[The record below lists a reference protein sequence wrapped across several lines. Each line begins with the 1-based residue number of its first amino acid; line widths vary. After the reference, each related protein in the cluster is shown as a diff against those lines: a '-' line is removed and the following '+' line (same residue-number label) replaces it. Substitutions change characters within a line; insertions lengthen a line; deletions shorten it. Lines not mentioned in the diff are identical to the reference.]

1 MLSNRLVVLLFSHLS
16 QTVMWHATRKY
27 SWRAGAFEEMFQLR
41 MFVAGSVLCLLCI
54 GVATEIKAR
63 NADPSR
69 GKSLYMEVCKAWTM
83 TLHPPA
89 ADLTSA
95 AVQEKLDAG
104 LFKAIHDGRKNTAM
118 GAWKY
123 ALSDEEIHDVI
134 AYVRTLGGG
143 AAALPKP

>member
-1 MLSNRLVVLLFSHLS
+1 MLRWRMSLV
-16 QTVMWHATRKY
+16 
-27 SWRAGAFEEMFQLR
+27 
-41 MFVAGSVLCLLCI
+41 GSVLCLLCM
-54 GVATEIKAR
+54 GVATDLKAR
-63 NADPSR
+63 NADVSK
-69 GKSLYMEVCKAWTM
+69 GKSIYREVCQSCHGLNGTGSETM
-83 TLHPPA
+83 RLHPPE

-123 ALSDEEIHDVI
+123 SLSDEEVLDVI

>member
-1 MLSNRLVVLLFSHLS
+1 MLRWRVSLV
-16 QTVMWHATRKY
+16 
-27 SWRAGAFEEMFQLR
+27 
-41 MFVAGSVLCLLCI
+41 GSVLCLLCM
-54 GVATEIKAR
+54 GVATDLKAR
-63 NADPSR
+63 NADLAK
-69 GKSLYMEVCKAWTM
+69 GKSIYTEVCQSCHGLNGTGSETM
-83 TLHPPA
+83 RLHPPA

-123 ALSDEEIHDVI
+123 SLSDEEIHDVI